1 MKINEKELRRILC
14 EEISKIE
21 EIQPFGD
28 IDIQEV
34 VDRLFRKLDSID
46 MSLDL
51 IYGALADTDEPI
63 SVTRSRQR
71 AFGRLTR
78 PKSRASEVN

>member
-1 MKINEKELRRILC
+1 MKINEKKLRRVLL

-21 EIQPFGD
+21 EVQSFSD
-28 IDIQEV
+28 IDAQDV

-46 MSLDL
+46 MSLDM

-63 SVTRSRQR
+63 AVTRSRQR

-78 PKSRASEVN
+78 PKSRGGEVN